1 MTSFDVIVVGAG
13 MRGLHHALRTRTER
27 PDAALLVVDASP
39 RPGADICTHRSN
51 GFTCE
56 LGPFA
61 FTGVELDHILAPLS
75 MPPRIVARQEQAK
88 TGWLFDGSE
97 RRPLRVEPEPLSFVS
112 GCEDVVQ
119 SYRRELDTCLRLGRA
134 VTRIQPDEDG
144 GFTVTLG
151 GEVPTDLKT
160 REVVLAISTVD
171 AARLLG
177 GIEPELPHVA
187 EQEQR
192 EPRAFVHL
200 GGFARTAPELATGYA
215 GLAVLESRAGNYRK
229 SQKYIIDQLRPLL
242 RKGREIKPA
251 DAPAGRVERHLGAA
265 DKVTGARQEPGLD
278 KIVQPAAQ
286 GSAGGGGGETDRRGH
301 AAGGDGDPAHCPPPV
316 LLSTSSASDLK

>member
-13 MRGLHHALRTRTER
+13 MRGLHHALRTRANR
-27 PDAALLVVDASP
+27 PDASLLVVDASP

-61 FTGVELDHILAPLS
+61 FTRVELDHILAPLS
-75 MPPRIVARQEQAK
+75 MPPRIVNRQDQAK

-119 SYRRELDTCLRLGRA
+119 SYRRELDTSLRLGRA
-134 VTRIQPDEDG
+134 VTSIRPEEDG

-151 GEVPTDLKT
+151 GEVPTELTT
-160 REVVLAISTVD
+160 REVVLAISTTD

-200 GGFARTAPELATGYA
+200 GGFARTAPELHGYGVLPRPDVESPMSEAIFCTEVFPRRAMPNDFLVRCELSIADSQDGGQQSDDELVKVATDELQRWTLTKAPMRFARVHRFSVPIQDGCQA
-215 GLAVLESRAGNYRK
+215 ECRARVGEIAVRVPGISIARA
-229 SQKYIIDQLRPLL
+229 IPD
-242 RKGREIKPA
+242 E
-251 DAPAGRVERHLGAA
+251 
-265 DKVTGARQEPGLD
+265 
-278 KIVQPAAQ
+278 
-286 GSAGGGGGETDRRGH
+286 
-301 AAGGDGDPAHCPPPV
+301 
-316 LLSTSSASDLK
+316 